1 MASIQLFAV
10 LIIAAMLSFGSCLPV
25 PNERERNSTGPTWN
39 WVNGILASGGYAVSK
54 VHNKL
59 IHCIYQ
65 FLRHVSNFHHHHVVP
80 IMPIYECFFNTH
92 FHHSYTEQAV
102 ESTKCQR
109 KQRPVESCDGECV
122 QPN

>member
-65 FLRHVSNFHHHHVVP
+65 FLTMLCLLCPFTNVF
-80 IMPIYECFFNTH
+80 
-92 FHHSYTEQAV
+92 
-102 ESTKCQR
+102 
-109 KQRPVESCDGECV
+109 
-122 QPN
+122 